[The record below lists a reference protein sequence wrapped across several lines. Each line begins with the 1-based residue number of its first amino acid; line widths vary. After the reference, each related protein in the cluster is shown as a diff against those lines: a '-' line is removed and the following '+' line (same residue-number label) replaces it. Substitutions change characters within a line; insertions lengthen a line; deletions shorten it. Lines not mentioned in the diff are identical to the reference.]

1 MTLGPYV
8 SIAATGLLVPFA
20 QAGVLDVAD
29 VQVARRVA
37 FLYGEGSEVA
47 VLGLALAV
55 RALRLGAVCVVVESL
70 AEDVLATLEEAP
82 TEPLPWPG
90 PAEWETVLATSSLVT
105 AGPDEAGTRPLRWVG
120 GRLYLE
126 RYWADQELV
135 RTELLR
141 RGTRPPPV
149 VDDAR
154 VERLADELSVDDA
167 LPPGEPNLQRL
178 AAVTVA
184 KSWLTVLA
192 GGPGTGKTT
201 TVARALALVAAE
213 LGRPPVVALAAPSG
227 RAAARLQESVRQVV
241 AELPVGDGDREAIM
255 GAKASTLH
263 RLLGWQPGRRYLHT
277 AENPLPA
284 DVVVVDELSMVP
296 LTMMA
301 RLLPAVRSD
310 ARLVLVGDPEQLAPV
325 EAGAVLADI
334 AAAVE
339 DPPPAAAPLP
349 LPLVRLKHTWRYE
362 GAIER
367 LAQAIRDGQVDAA
380 MAVLLGPDPAV
391 RMVVLDDAGHVSA
404 PQLARTRGAAVDA
417 GTRAVDAARD
427 GDVAGALAAL
437 SCHRL
442 LCAHRTGPYGAAAW
456 GRQVGL
462 WLGQQIP
469 GYGAGGEWYIGRP
482 LLVTRND
489 PDIGVSNGDA
499 GIIVAT
505 PQGPRA
511 AFGTIP
517 PLMLAPAQLEDV
529 STLHAMTV
537 HKAQGSQFEAVT
549 IVLPMLPSP
558 LLTRELLY
566 TAVTRASEQVTLI
579 AHPDAVRQAIT
590 ARALRASGLRS
601 RLYAPTTPAAAGD

>member
-1 MTLGPYV
+1 MTTTPYV
-8 SIAATGLLVPFA
+8 SIAANGLLVPFA
-20 QAGVLDVAD
+20 EAGVLDVAD

-37 FLYGEGSEVA
+37 YLYGEVSQVGT
-47 VLGLALAV
+47 LGLALTV
-55 RALRLGAVCVVVESL
+55 RALRLGAVCVVVDTA
-70 AEDVLATLEEAP
+70 AEDVLATLEQQPA
-82 TEPLPWPG
+82 EPLPWPSLL
-90 PAEWETVLATSSLVT
+90 EWHEVLSTSPVVTV
-105 AGPDEAGTRPLRWVG
+105 GPDGPGTRPLRWVD

-141 RGTRPPPV
+141 RATVAPPV
-149 VDDAR
+149 VNEDR
-154 VERLADELSVDDA
+154 VERLADELSSRDA
-167 LPPGEPNLQRL
+167 LPAGERNLQRV

-184 KSWLTVLA
+184 RSWLTVLA

-241 AELPVGDGDREAIM
+241 EQLPVSETDRAAIM
-255 GAKASTLH
+255 AARGSTLH

-296 LTMMA
+296 LSMMA

-339 DPPPAAAPLP
+339 EPAGAATAPP
-349 LPLVRLKHTWRYE
+349 LPLVRLTHTWRYE
-362 GAIER
+362 GAIEL
-367 LAQAIRDGQVDAA
+367 LAQAIRNGDADAA
-380 MAVLLGPDPAV
+380 MAVLSGDDPAV
-391 RMVVLDDAGHVSA
+391 RMVVLDDGGHVSGA
-404 PQLARTRGAAVDA
+404 ELARTRGIAVEA
-417 GTRAVDAARD
+417 GTRAVAAARR
-427 GDVAGALAAL
+427 GDVDAALAAL
-437 SCHRL
+437 STHRV

-456 GRQVGL
+456 GRQVGQ
-462 WLGQQIP
+462 WLAQSID
-469 GYGAGGEWYIGRP
+469 GYGSGGEWYVGRP

-489 PDIGVSNGDA
+489 PDLGVSNGDA
-499 GIIVAT
+499 GIIVNT
-505 PQGPRA
+505 VSGPRA

-517 PLMLAPAQLEDV
+517 PLLLAPAQLEDV

-579 AHPDAVRQAIT
+579 AHPDAVRQAIA

-601 RLYAPTTPAAAGD
+601 RLHTS

>member
-1 MTLGPYV
+1 MTTSPYV
-8 SIAATGLLVPFA
+8 SIAATGLLVPFSE
-20 QAGVLDVAD
+20 AGVLDVAD
-29 VQVARRVA
+29 VQVSRRIAHLHGEVSQVA
-37 FLYGEGSEVA
+37 I
-47 VLGLALAV
+47 LGLALTV
-55 RALRLGAVCVVVESL
+55 RALRLGAVCVVVD
-70 AEDVLATLEEAP
+70 AITEDVLATLEQPPAI
-82 TEPLPWPG
+82 PLPWPSS
-90 PAEWETVLATSSLVT
+90 AEWHAALSTSAMVT
-105 AGPDEAGTRPLRWVG
+105 SGPEAPGTRPLRWVD

-141 RGTRPPPV
+141 RATLTAPV
-149 VDDAR
+149 VDEAR
-154 VERLADELSVDDA
+154 VETLADELSRGDA
-167 LPPGEPNLQRL
+167 LPAGEPNLQRL

-184 KSWLTVLA
+184 RSWLTVLA

-241 AELPVGDGDREAIM
+241 EHLPVSETDKAAIM
-255 GAKASTLH
+255 AARASTLH
-263 RLLGWQPGRRYLHT
+263 RLLGWQQGRRYLHS
-277 AENPLPA
+277 AENPLSA

-296 LTMMA
+296 LSMMA

-339 DPPPAAAPLP
+339 EPAPGASAPP
-349 LPLVRLKHTWRYE
+349 LPLVRLRHTWRYE
-362 GAIER
+362 GAIEL
-367 LAQAIRDGQVDAA
+367 LAQAVRDGDAEGA
-380 MAVLLGPDPAV
+380 IAVLQGRDPAV
-391 RMVVLDDAGHVSA
+391 RMVVLDQAGHLSA
-404 PQLARTRGAAVDA
+404 PELARTRGAAVEA
-417 GTRAVDAARD
+417 GVRAVHAARE
-427 GDVAGALAAL
+427 GDVDGALSAL
-437 SCHRL
+437 STHRV

-456 GRQVGL
+456 GRQVGQ
-462 WLGQQIP
+462 WLAQSIP
-469 GYGAGGEWYIGRP
+469 GYGSGGEWYVGRP

-489 PDIGVSNGDA
+489 PDLGVSNGDA
-499 GIIVAT
+499 GIIVDT
-505 PQGPRA
+505 VHGPRA

-517 PLMLAPAQLEDV
+517 PLLLAPAQLEDV

-537 HKAQGSQFEAVT
+537 HKAQGSQFDAVT

-579 AHPDAVRQAIT
+579 AHPDAVRQAIAT
-590 ARALRASGLRS
+590 RALRASGLRS
-601 RLYAPTTPAAAGD
+601 RLHEA

>member
-1 MTLGPYV
+1 M
-8 SIAATGLLVPFA
+8 
-20 QAGVLDVAD
+20 
-29 VQVARRVA
+29 
-37 FLYGEGSEVA
+37 
-47 VLGLALAV
+47 
-55 RALRLGAVCVVVESL
+55 
-70 AEDVLATLEEAP
+70 
-82 TEPLPWPG
+82 
-90 PAEWETVLATSSLVT
+90 
-105 AGPDEAGTRPLRWVG
+105 
-120 GRLYLE
+120 LYLE
-126 RYWADQELV
+126 RYWSDQELV

-141 RGTRPPPV
+141 RGTSSPPT
-149 VDDAR
+149 VDEAR
-154 VERLADELSVDDA
+154 LERLADELSANDA

-184 KSWLTVLA
+184 RSWLTVLA

-241 AELPVGDGDREAIM
+241 SQLPVSEDVRTAVI
-255 GAKASTLH
+255 ASRASTLH

-296 LTMMA
+296 LSMMA

-339 DPPPAAAPLP
+339 EPPTGTPPPP
-349 LPLVRLKHTWRYE
+349 LPLVRLRHTWRYE

-367 LAQAIRDGQVDAA
+367 LAQAIRDGDSDAA
-380 MAVLLGPDPAV
+380 LGVLQGADPAV

-404 PQLARTRGAAVDA
+404 TDLARTRGLAVEA
-417 GTRAVDAARD
+417 GASMVAAARD
-427 GDVAGALAAL
+427 GDVDGALAAL
-437 SCHRL
+437 SRHRI
-442 LCAHRTGPYGAAAW
+442 LCAHRTGPYGASAW
-456 GRQVGL
+456 GRQVGQ
-462 WLGQQIP
+462 WLGQAIQ
-469 GYGAGGEWYIGRP
+469 GYGLGGEWYIGRP

-489 PDIGVSNGDA
+489 PDIGVANGDA
-499 GIIVAT
+499 GVIVDT

-511 AFGTIP
+511 VFGTIP
-517 PLMLAPAQLEDV
+517 PLQLAPAQLEDV

-537 HKAQGSQFEAVT
+537 HKAQGSQFDAVT

-590 ARALRASGLRS
+590 TRALRASGLRS
-601 RLYAPTTPAAAGD
+601 RLYEP

>member
-1 MTLGPYV
+1 V
-8 SIAATGLLVPFA
+8 S
-20 QAGVLDVAD
+20 
-29 VQVARRVA
+29 QV
-37 FLYGEGSEVA
+37 GT
-47 VLGLALAV
+47 LGLALTV
-55 RALRLGAVCVVVESL
+55 RALRLGAVCVVVDTA
-70 AEDVLATLEEAP
+70 AEDVLATLEQQPA
-82 TEPLPWPG
+82 EPLPWPSLL
-90 PAEWETVLATSSLVT
+90 EWHEVLSTSPVVTV
-105 AGPDEAGTRPLRWVG
+105 GPDGPGTRPLRWVD

-141 RGTRPPPV
+141 RATVAPPV
-149 VDDAR
+149 VNEDR
-154 VERLADELSVDDA
+154 VERLADELSSRDA
-167 LPPGEPNLQRL
+167 LPQGERNLQRV

-184 KSWLTVLA
+184 RSWLTVLA

-241 AELPVGDGDREAIM
+241 EQLPVSETDRAAIM
-255 GAKASTLH
+255 AARGSTLH

-296 LTMMA
+296 LSMMA

-339 DPPPAAAPLP
+339 EPAGAATAPP
-349 LPLVRLKHTWRYE
+349 LPLVRLTHTWRYE
-362 GAIER
+362 GAIEL
-367 LAQAIRDGQVDAA
+367 LAQAIRDGDADAA
-380 MAVLLGPDPAV
+380 MAVLSGDDPAV
-391 RMVVLDDAGHVSA
+391 RMVVLDDGGHVSGA
-404 PQLARTRGAAVDA
+404 ELARTRGIAVEA
-417 GTRAVDAARD
+417 GTRAVAAARR
-427 GDVAGALAAL
+427 GDVDAALAAL
-437 SCHRL
+437 STHRV

-456 GRQVGL
+456 GRQVGQ
-462 WLGQQIP
+462 WLAQSID
-469 GYGAGGEWYIGRP
+469 GYGSGGEWYVGRP

-489 PDIGVSNGDA
+489 PDLGVSNGDA
-499 GIIVAT
+499 GIIVNT
-505 PQGPRA
+505 VSGPRA

-517 PLMLAPAQLEDV
+517 PLLLAPAQLEDV

-537 HKAQGSQFEAVT
+537 HKAQGSQFESVT

-566 TAVTRASEQVTLI
+566 TAVTRASEQVTLV
-579 AHPDAVRQAIT
+579 AHPDAVRQAIA

-601 RLYAPTTPAAAGD
+601 RLHTS

>member
-1 MTLGPYV
+1 MTTTPYV
-8 SIAATGLLVPFA
+8 SVAATGLLVPFA
-20 QAGVLDVAD
+20 EAGVLDVAD

-37 FLYGEGSEVA
+37 HLYGEVSQVA
-47 VLGLALAV
+47 VLGLALTV
-55 RALRLGAVCVVVESL
+55 RALRLGAVCVVVDTV
-70 AEDVLATLEEAP
+70 AEDVLATLEQQPAD
-82 TEPLPWPG
+82 PLPWPS
-90 PAEWETVLATSSLVT
+90 PVDWHDVLSTSALVT
-105 AGPDEAGTRPLRWVG
+105 AGVEERGTRPLRWVD

-126 RYWADQELV
+126 RYWSDQELV

-141 RGTRPPPV
+141 RATLPPPV
-149 VDDAR
+149 VDRDR
-154 VERLADELSVDDA
+154 IERLADELSSDDA
-167 LPPGEPNLQRL
+167 LPAGAPNLQRL

-184 KSWLTVLA
+184 RSWLTVLA

-241 AELPVGDGDREAIM
+241 ERLPVGAADRAAIIS
-255 GAKASTLH
+255 ARASTLH
-263 RLLGWQPGRRYLHT
+263 RLLGWQPGRRYLHN
-277 AENPLPA
+277 AENPLAA

-296 LTMMA
+296 LSMMA

-339 DPPPAAAPLP
+339 EPGAESAAPP
-349 LPLVRLKHTWRYE
+349 LPLVRLRHTWRYQ
-362 GAIER
+362 GAIEV
-367 LAQAIRDGQVDAA
+367 LAQAIRDGDEDAA
-380 MAVLLGPDPAV
+380 MDVLRGDDPAV
-391 RMVVLDDAGHVSA
+391 RMVVLDGGGHVSA
-404 PQLARTRGAAVDA
+404 PDLARTRGACVDA
-417 GTRAVDAARD
+417 GIRAVTAARE
-427 GDVAGALAAL
+427 GDVDAALAAL
-437 SCHRL
+437 STHRV

-456 GRQVGL
+456 GRQVGQ
-462 WLGQQIP
+462 WLAQAIP
-469 GYGAGGEWYIGRP
+469 GYGSGGEWYVGRP

-489 PDIGVSNGDA
+489 PDLGVSNGDA
-499 GIIVAT
+499 GIIVETAR
-505 PQGPRA
+505 GPRA

-517 PLMLAPAQLEDV
+517 PLLLAPAQLEDV

-537 HKAQGSQFEAVT
+537 HKAQGSQFEQVT

-579 AHPDAVRQAIT
+579 AHPDAVRQAIGT
-590 ARALRASGLRS
+590 RALRASGLRS
-601 RLYAPTTPAAAGD
+601 RLQAL

>member
-1 MTLGPYV
+1 MTTTPYV
-8 SIAATGLLVPFA
+8 SVAATGLLVPFA
-20 QAGVLDVAD
+20 EAGVLDVAD

-37 FLYGEGSEVA
+37 HLYGEVSQVA
-47 VLGLALAV
+47 TLGLALTV
-55 RALRLGAVCVVVESL
+55 RALGLGAVCVVVDTA
-70 AEDVLATLEEAP
+70 AEDVLATLEQQP
-82 TEPLPWPG
+82 DEPLPWPSRL
-90 PAEWETVLATSSLVT
+90 EWHEVLSTSPMVTV
-105 AGPDEAGTRPLRWVG
+105 GPDGPGTRPLRWVD

-141 RGTRPPPV
+141 RATLAPPV
-149 VDDAR
+149 VNEDR
-154 VERLADELSVDDA
+154 VEALADELSSDDA
-167 LPPGEPNLQRL
+167 LAPDEPNLQRL

-184 KSWLTVLA
+184 RSWLTVLA

-241 AELPVGDGDREAIM
+241 EQLPVSETDRAAIM
-255 GAKASTLH
+255 TARGSTLH

-296 LTMMA
+296 LSMMA

-339 DPPPAAAPLP
+339 DPSGAATAPP
-349 LPLVRLKHTWRYE
+349 LPLVRLRHTWRYE
-362 GAIER
+362 GAIEL
-367 LAQAIRDGQVDAA
+367 LAQAIRDGNADAA
-380 MAVLLGPDPAV
+380 MAVLAGDDPAV
-391 RMVVLDDAGHVSA
+391 RMVVLDDGGHVSA
-404 PQLARTRGAAVDA
+404 ADLARTRGIAVEA
-417 GTRAVDAARD
+417 GTRAVAAARN
-427 GDVAGALAAL
+427 GDVDAALAAL
-437 SCHRL
+437 STHRV

-456 GRQVGL
+456 GRQVGQ
-462 WLGQQIP
+462 WLAQSID
-469 GYGAGGEWYIGRP
+469 GYGSGGEWYVGRP

-489 PDIGVSNGDA
+489 PDLGVSNGDA
-499 GIIVAT
+499 GIIVDT
-505 PQGPRA
+505 VSGPRA

-517 PLMLAPAQLEDV
+517 PLLLAPAQLEDV
-529 STLHAMTV
+529 TTLHAMTV
-537 HKAQGSQFEAVT
+537 HKAQGSQFEGVT

-579 AHPDAVRQAIT
+579 AHPDAVRQAIA

-601 RLYAPTTPAAAGD
+601 RLHTP

>member
-1 MTLGPYV
+1 MTAAPYV
-8 SIAATGLLVPFA
+8 SIAASGLLVPFA
-20 QAGVLDVAD
+20 EAGVLEVAD

-37 FLYGEGSEVA
+37 HLYKEVSEVA
-47 VLGLALAV
+47 VLGLALTV
-55 RALRLGAVCVVVESL
+55 RALRLGAVCVVVDTV
-70 AEDVLATLEEAP
+70 AEDVLATLEQQPAD
-82 TEPLPWPG
+82 PLPWP
-90 PAEWETVLATSSLVT
+90 PHSDWHEVLSTSALVT
-105 AGPDEAGTRPLRWVG
+105 IGADGPGTRPLRWVD

-126 RYWADQELV
+126 RYWSDQELV
-135 RTELLR
+135 RLELLR
-141 RGTRPPPV
+141 RATLPPPV
-149 VDDAR
+149 VDGSR
-154 VERLADELSVDDA
+154 LERLADDLSSGDA
-167 LPPGEPNLQRL
+167 LPPGEANLQRL

-184 KSWLTVLA
+184 RSWLTVLA

-241 AELPVGDGDREAIM
+241 ERLPIGEADRAAIM
-255 GAKASTLH
+255 SARASTLH
-263 RLLGWQPGRRYLHT
+263 RLLGWQPGRRYLHS
-277 AENPLPA
+277 AENPLAA

-296 LTMMA
+296 LSMMA

-339 DPPPAAAPLP
+339 EPTPTRPAPP
-349 LPLVRLKHTWRYE
+349 LPLVRLRHTWRYQ
-362 GAIER
+362 GTIEV
-367 LAQAIRDGQVDAA
+367 LAQAIRDGDEDAA
-380 MAVLLGPDPAV
+380 MAVLRGDDPAV
-391 RMVVLDDAGHVSA
+391 RMVVLDEGGHVSA
-404 PQLARTRGAAVDA
+404 SDLSRTRGVAVDA
-417 GTRAVDAARD
+417 GIRAVTAARG
-427 GDVAGALAAL
+427 GDVDGALAAL
-437 SCHRL
+437 STHRV

-456 GRQVGL
+456 GRQVGQ
-462 WLGQQIP
+462 WLAQAIP
-469 GYGAGGEWYIGRP
+469 GYGSGGEWYVGRP

-499 GIIVAT
+499 GIIVET
-505 PQGPRA
+505 PRGPRA

-517 PLMLAPAQLEDV
+517 PLLLAPAQLEDV

-537 HKAQGSQFEAVT
+537 HKAQGSQFEEVT

-579 AHPDAVRQAIT
+579 AHPDAVRQAIET
-590 ARALRASGLRS
+590 RALRASGLRS
-601 RLYAPTTPAAAGD
+601 RLQGD

>member
-1 MTLGPYV
+1 MTAGPYV
-8 SIAATGLLVPFA
+8 SIAATGLLSPFA
-20 QAGVLDVAD
+20 EAGVLEVAD

-37 FLYGEGSEVA
+37 FLYGEVSQVA
-47 VLGLALAV
+47 ILGLALAV
-55 RALRLGAVCVVVESL
+55 RALRLGAVCVVVESV
-70 AEDVLATLEEAP
+70 AQDVLATLEEPPAD
-82 TEPLPWPG
+82 PLPWPG
-90 PAEWETVLATSSLVT
+90 SAEWDTVLASSALVT
-105 AGPDEAGTRPLRWVG
+105 VGPDATGTRPLRWVG

-141 RGTRPPPV
+141 RGTQPPPV
-149 VDDAR
+149 VNHGR
-154 VERLADELSVDDA
+154 VERLADELSANDA
-167 LPPGEPNLQRL
+167 LPVGEDNLQRL

-184 KSWLTVLA
+184 TSWLTVLA

-227 RAAARLQESVRQVV
+227 RAAARLQESVRQV
-241 AELPVGDGDREAIM
+241 AAQLPVSDADREAIM

-296 LTMMA
+296 LSMMA

-310 ARLVLVGDPEQLAPV
+310 ARLVLVGDPDQLAPV

-339 DPPPAAAPLP
+339 EPPSQTAPPP
-349 LPLVRLKHTWRYE
+349 LPLVRLRHTWRYE
-362 GAIER
+362 GAIEH
-367 LAQAIRDGQVDAA
+367 LAQAIRDGDVPAA
-380 MAVLLGPDPAV
+380 MAVLQGPDPAV
-391 RMVVLDDAGHVSA
+391 RMVVLDDAGHVPA
-404 PQLARTRGAAVDA
+404 LQLARTRAAAVDA
-417 GTRAVDAARD
+417 GQRAVAAARD
-427 GDVAGALAAL
+427 GDIDAALTAL

-462 WLGQQIP
+462 WLAQAVS
-469 GYGAGGEWYIGRP
+469 GYGAGGEWYVGRP

-499 GIIVAT
+499 GIIVNT
-505 PQGPRA
+505 PHGPRA

-517 PLMLAPAQLEDV
+517 PLLLAPAQLEDV

-590 ARALRASGLRS
+590 ARALRASGLRA
-601 RLYAPTTPAAAGD
+601 RLYEA

>member
-1 MTLGPYV
+1 MTTTPYV
-8 SIAATGLLVPFA
+8 SIAANGLLVPFA
-20 QAGVLDVAD
+20 EAGVLDVAD

-37 FLYGEGSEVA
+37 YLYGEVSQVGT
-47 VLGLALAV
+47 LGLALTV
-55 RALRLGAVCVVVESL
+55 RALRLGAVCVVVDTA
-70 AEDVLATLEEAP
+70 AEDVLATLEQQPA
-82 TEPLPWPG
+82 EPLPWPSLL
-90 PAEWETVLATSSLVT
+90 EWHEVLSTSPVVTV
-105 AGPDEAGTRPLRWVG
+105 GPDGPGTRPLRWVD

-141 RGTRPPPV
+141 RATVAPPV
-149 VDDAR
+149 VNEDR
-154 VERLADELSVDDA
+154 VERLADELSSRDA
-167 LPPGEPNLQRL
+167 LPAGERNLQRV

-184 KSWLTVLA
+184 RSWLTVLA

-241 AELPVGDGDREAIM
+241 EQLPVSETDRAAIM
-255 GAKASTLH
+255 AARGSTLH

-296 LTMMA
+296 LSMMA

-339 DPPPAAAPLP
+339 EPAGAATAPP
-349 LPLVRLKHTWRYE
+349 LPLVRLTHTWRYE
-362 GAIER
+362 GAIEL
-367 LAQAIRDGQVDAA
+367 LAQAIRDGDADAA
-380 MAVLLGPDPAV
+380 MAVLSGDDPAV
-391 RMVVLDDAGHVSA
+391 RMVVLDDGGHVSGA
-404 PQLARTRGAAVDA
+404 ELARTRGIAVEA
-417 GTRAVDAARD
+417 GTRAVAAARR
-427 GDVAGALAAL
+427 GDVDAALAAL
-437 SCHRL
+437 STHRV

-456 GRQVGL
+456 GRQVGQ
-462 WLGQQIP
+462 WLAQSID
-469 GYGAGGEWYIGRP
+469 GYGSGGEWYVGRP

-489 PDIGVSNGDA
+489 PDLGVSNGDA
-499 GIIVAT
+499 GIIVNT
-505 PQGPRA
+505 VSGPRA

-517 PLMLAPAQLEDV
+517 PLLLAPAQLEDV

-579 AHPDAVRQAIT
+579 AHPDAVRQAIA

-601 RLYAPTTPAAAGD
+601 RLHTS